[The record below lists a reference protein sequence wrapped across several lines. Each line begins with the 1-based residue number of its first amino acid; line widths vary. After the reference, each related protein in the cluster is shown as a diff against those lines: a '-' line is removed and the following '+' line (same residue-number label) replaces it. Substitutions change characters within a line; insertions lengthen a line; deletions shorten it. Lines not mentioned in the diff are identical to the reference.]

1 MNLEISTEPF
11 RVTLFGYC
19 GLIGNGNVPAAGKQL
34 MDRMWK
40 EVQSHKIVTKGINHW
55 VYLPN
60 SMIFVGVELV
70 DPFSDAGTLEKKEI
84 TLERYLKYL
93 HVGPYA
99 TLPQI
104 WPELFT
110 QLKHRNEEPRFP
122 SLEIYGH
129 WNPDPTK
136 CETTIL
142 IGLGGDNDP
151 ARLLRSSP
159 TST

>member
-11 RVTLFGYC
+11 CVTLLGY
-19 GLIGNGNVPAAGKQL
+19 GGAIDDGNVPASGKRL

-40 EVQSHKIVTKGINHW
+40 EVQAHRIATKGINHW

-60 SMIFVGVELV
+60 SMIFTGIELV
-70 DPFSDAGTLEKKEI
+70 QPFSDVGTLEKMDVS
-84 TLERYLKYL
+84 LERYLKHL

-104 WPELFT
+104 WPELFK
-110 QLKHRNEEPRFP
+110 QLKQRNEEPRFP
-122 SLEIYGH
+122 NLEIYGH

-142 IGLGGDNDP
+142 IGLDQEK
-151 ARLLRSSP
+151 
-159 TST
+159 